1 MAEINKINVFSD
13 VANNTKKALVD
24 SNRRVVVVIDSPIT
38 ISQAPAGFISN
49 SSGAIPKDAE
59 FTIVSYVVP
68 ALKKFRLTGFT
79 GSGSADGLYKLYI
92 NLVQKMEL
100 RSSAASPNVGK
111 TFSAPME
118 FNDGDII
125 ALKVIHR
132 HGSVQTFFGDFE
144 GYLA

>member
-1 MAEINKINVFSD
+1 MAEINRINVFSD
-13 VANNTKKALVD
+13 ATNNPQKALVD
-24 SNRRVVVVIDSPIT
+24 ANRRVVVVVDSPIT

-49 SSGAIPKDAE
+49 SSGAIPKDVE

-92 NLVQKMEL
+92 NAVQKMEL
-100 RSSAASPNVGK
+100 RSSAANPNVGK

-118 FNDGDII
+118 FNAADII
-125 ALKVIHR
+125 ALAVTHR
-132 HGSVQTFFGDFE
+132 HGNLQTFFGDLE